1 MLKKRIAKSL
11 CSIKSKTNKNEL
23 SKEIRD
29 EIKISMGINKDK
41 SKEKIKSIL
50 TGKIRGSR
58 IGISEWKPIYK

>member
-29 EIKISMGINKDK
+29 EIKISLEIIKNK
-41 SKEKIKSIL
+41 SKETVKSI
-50 TGKIRGSR
+50 
-58 IGISEWKPIYK
+58 Y